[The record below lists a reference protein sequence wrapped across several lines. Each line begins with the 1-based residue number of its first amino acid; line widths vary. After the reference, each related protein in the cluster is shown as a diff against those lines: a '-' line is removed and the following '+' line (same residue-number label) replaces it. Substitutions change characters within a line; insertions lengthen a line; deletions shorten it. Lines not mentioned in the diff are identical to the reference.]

1 MWFPIVN
8 ARFWLFDS
16 KGGTKILTKTPSL
29 RWKLNK
35 TLRSEHG
42 CVASVFR
49 KWLREAKSLL
59 FTLFGVSPVS
69 CSVFGKCAV
78 CVWFIKLLT
87 VIYATFVHTIITGI
101 SEFFFCSTPT
111 PESRAWILFINHSR
125 YHFNEEKKH
134 IYNPRIQDAYQFII
148 EPIHW
153 KWCIHTPKKT
163 RSKTRS
169 YHRNGKLI
177 KFTARKVNWTTQQ
190 KRIDDSAW
198 PCQCKG
204 KYIRALVF
212 NFPFLYRFFP
222 RHCRHLRGILF
233 AFK

>member
-101 SEFFFCSTPT
+101 SEFFFFLTPT

-125 YHFNEEKKH
+125 YHFNDEKKTH
-134 IYNPRIQDAYQFII
+134 IQSTNSRCVPV
-148 EPIHW
+148 
-153 KWCIHTPKKT
+153 
-163 RSKTRS
+163 
-169 YHRNGKLI
+169 YHRADPLEMVH
-177 KFTARKVNWTTQQ
+177 THTQ
-190 KRIDDSAW
+190 KNT
-198 PCQCKG
+198 
-204 KYIRALVF
+204 LE
-212 NFPFLYRFFP
+212 NTFLP
-222 RHCRHLRGILF
+222 SKWEIN
-233 AFK
+233 

>member
-42 CVASVFR
+42 YVASVFR

-101 SEFFFCSTPT
+101 SEFFFVQLQHPSLEPGSFLSITLVII
-111 PESRAWILFINHSR
+111 SM
-125 YHFNEEKKH
+125 KK
-134 IYNPRIQDAYQFII
+134 
-148 EPIHW
+148 
-153 KWCIHTPKKT
+153 KKT
-163 RSKTRS
+163 HTQSTNSRCVPV
-169 YHRNGKLI
+169 YHRADPLEMMHTHI
-177 KFTARKVNWTTQQ
+177 Q
-190 KRIDDSAW
+190 KNT
-198 PCQCKG
+198 
-204 KYIRALVF
+204 LE
-212 NFPFLYRFFP
+212 NTFLP
-222 RHCRHLRGILF
+222 SKWEIN
-233 AFK
+233 